1 MVLLSPR
8 LTKRSRIR
16 MLVLPAPGSTGATTP
31 LPAEGIIGFERGSST
46 LTLLLA
52 NTCSNTR
59 LLLSGRLSTA
69 NETGTRAD
77 LSVSEARLTLVA
89 LDERLVI
96 EGVAAVAVPI
106 GITNS
111 RW

>member
-1 MVLLSPR
+1 MRVLLSPK
-8 LTKRSRIR
+8 LTKRSRMVI
-16 MLVLPAPGSTGATTP
+16 VVTPAPGSTGATTP

-77 LSVSEARLTLVA
+77 LSVSEARLTLAA
-89 LDERLVI
+89 LVERLVI
-96 EGVAAVAVPI
+96 AGVTAVALPM
-106 GITNS
+106 GMTN
-111 RW
+111 